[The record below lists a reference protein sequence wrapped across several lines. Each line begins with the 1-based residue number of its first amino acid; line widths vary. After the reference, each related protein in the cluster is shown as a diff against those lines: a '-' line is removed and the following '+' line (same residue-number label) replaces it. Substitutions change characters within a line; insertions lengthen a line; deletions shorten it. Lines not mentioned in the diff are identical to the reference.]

1 MGVAITLREYL
12 SDHAASYETIAH
24 PRTASALQTSEVSHV
39 PGDRMVKS
47 VLLGD
52 DDSYVMALI
61 PASHR
66 LDIEHV
72 NDTIGRELDLM
83 PETEVAGAFTDCE
96 VGSIPP
102 VGEAYGIETLVEPCL
117 LDEPEVFFE
126 SGDHGVL
133 IRMSGEQFRELLGEA
148 ARTEMSHHL

>member
-1 MGVAITLREYL
+1 MGIAITLKEYL
-12 SDHAASYETIAH
+12 SDHAAHYETVVH

-39 PGDRMVKS
+39 PGDRLVKS

-66 LDIEHV
+66 LDIEHI

-83 PETEVAGAFTDCE
+83 PETEVAGAFSDCE

-102 VGEAYGIETLVEPCL
+102 VGEAYGVETLVEPCL
-117 LDEPEVFFE
+117 LDQPEIFFE
-126 SGDHGVL
+126 SGNHGVL
-133 IRMSGEQFRELLGEA
+133 IRVTGEQFRELLENA
-148 ARTEMSHHL
+148 TATEMSHHL